1 MVNKF
6 KTLSTL
12 AIFESAIQVF
22 DVCLWPIDEN
32 TILSNYC
39 ENELLVVSNR
49 YKQLPSQNGCNI
61 LQVLTEWDRFKS
73 YSLPMLKS
81 LMSINYFEVWKD
93 IFTNVDVIRE

>member
-12 AIFESAIQVF
+12 TIFENAIQIF

-49 YKQLPSQNGCNI
+49 YK
-61 LQVLTEWDRFKS
+61 
-73 YSLPMLKS
+73 
-81 LMSINYFEVWKD
+81 
-93 IFTNVDVIRE
+93 